1 MYDSSIAAIRFTA
14 PLAQQGGLKAPGT
27 LELLKKKTVI
37 INYYVCTMHHYKSR
51 QKQTT
56 NKATKLE
63 HWNQQTNTVDKQ
75 RMKNAMDKKTG
86 VAHMQCTIHH
96 NVFKC
101 CSVPTSK
108 DVLVEFTAQQGGLKA
123 PRAGITQLP
132 STAGNFET
140 LLKKKSSK

>member
-1 MYDSSIAAIRFTA
+1 
-14 PLAQQGGLKAPGT
+14 
-27 LELLKKKTVI
+27 
-37 INYYVCTMHHYKSR
+37 MHHYKSR

-63 HWNQQTNTVDKQ
+63 HWNTQTNTVDKQ
-75 RMKNAMDKKTG
+75 RMKNAIDKKTG
-86 VAHMQCTIHH
+86 VIHMHCSAQFIKTYS
-96 NVFKC
+96 NV
-101 CSVPTSK
+101 VLYPIPTSK

-140 LLKKKSSK
+140 LLKKKSFKLLIFNLQPLWWTREVSELQPCQMQAIS